1 MKGAVQ
7 LSNEEY
13 HSKEE
18 YSKSDLDAANKSGI
32 HLQYKKEGK
41 KQKLTP
47 AMRIGSAFHALVLEP
62 DVFETEFIYKPE
74 ILNARSK
81 DGKEWKARQE
91 EAGRTVLNEDD
102 KEQLQAMTKSLLACK
117 PANELLDADGL
128 AEQSFFWKNEQTG
141 LNCKCRPDYLFKD
154 GSTIVDLKTTTD
166 ASLKG
171 FGRSVCNFR
180 YHVQAGFYL
189 HGIEQTTGVRP
200 DRFIFV
206 AIEKTAPY
214 GVGVYEADSAMV
226 ANGFEQAMI
235 DLQKIAE
242 WRRTENYTGYTE
254 EIKQISLPAWMSPKK
269 SNTVLPSMDDIVL
282 F

>member
-62 DVFETEFIYKPE
+62 DVFEAEFIYKPE

-128 AEQSFFWKNEQTG
+128 AEQSF
-141 LNCKCRPDYLFKD
+141 KD
-154 GSTIVDLKTTTD
+154 IRLK
-166 ASLKG
+166 
-171 FGRSVCNFR
+171 
-180 YHVQAGFYL
+180 H
-189 HGIEQTTGVRP
+189 
-200 DRFIFV
+200 
-206 AIEKTAPY
+206 
-214 GVGVYEADSAMV
+214 
-226 ANGFEQAMI
+226 
-235 DLQKIAE
+235 
-242 WRRTENYTGYTE
+242 
-254 EIKQISLPAWMSPKK
+254 
-269 SNTVLPSMDDIVL
+269 
-282 F
+282 